1 MPHSVQPDSPENY
14 TLVERL
20 EGREGKAV
28 RWAYTPALDPTTA
41 PCAPTF
47 WLIYLPEY
55 DGSATDPD
63 EPGGVFHVHWLN
75 HDHEAWAR
83 FRDTLPRFRGKFSVH
98 VAEVWGSK
106 VSIENPAEYDE
117 VDESTLQDNGD
128 RRESADHL
136 MRLWVEEILAGNLD
150 PYEGAS
156 NAPDPE
162 AYFADLR
169 ARADATSWGA

>member
-1 MPHSVQPDSPENY
+1 MPHSVQPITAESY
-14 TLVERL
+14 TLIERL
-20 EGREGKAV
+20 EGPCGKAIH
-28 RWAYTPALDPTTA
+28 WAHTPELGVDA
-41 PCAPTF
+41 PLSSTF
-47 WLIYLPEY
+47 WLIHLPEY

-75 HDHEAWAR
+75 HDHPMWSQ
-83 FRDTLPRFRGKFSVH
+83 FRGNLPRFRGQFSVH
-98 VAEVWGSK
+98 IAEAWGDK
-106 VSIENPAEYDE
+106 VTIEDPASYDE
-117 VDESTLQDNGD
+117 VDESTVQDNGD

-156 NAPDPE
+156 NTTDPE